1 MEFYDKIKTSMETND
16 NSIQEFQLMPLRKV
30 LIALD
35 YDPTSLKVAEFGYS
49 LATAMNAQT
58 ALLHVIAEEIYYS
71 SLDYSP
77 VTGFGGFS
85 NADFSLMAS
94 TEGLSKASQY
104 FLETVKNHLGN
115 QDIITI
121 IEQGE
126 FSDMIL
132 KTAKNFNADLIVMGS
147 HSRRGLDK
155 ILMGSVTEKVLHHTT
170 IPLFIIPTKG
180 LKRK

>member
-1 MEFYDKIKTSMETND
+1 MED
-16 NSIQEFQLMPLRKV
+16 NENTTQGFQVMPLKKV

-35 YDPTSLKVAEFGYS
+35 YDPTSLKVAESGYS
-49 LATAMNAQT
+49 LASAMNART
-58 ALLHVIAEEIYYS
+58 VLLHIIAEEIYYS
-71 SLDYSP
+71 SLEYSP

-94 TEGLSKASQY
+94 SEGLSKASEY
-104 FLETVKNHLGN
+104 FLETVKAHLGN
-115 QDIITI
+115 PE
-121 IEQGE
+121 IEIMIDQGD

-132 KTAKNFNADLIVMGS
+132 KTAKNINADLIVMGS
-147 HSRRGLDK
+147 HSRRGLEK

-180 LKRK
+180 SLMK